1 MTGRRGGSLMLQ
13 RDFDHILFLSV
24 MGLVLIGI
32 AFVYSAT
39 VENTQVAAPLHTRQA
54 LWALAG
60 VIAIV
65 VSIRLPIQF
74 YFGASYILFIAVI
87 LVLMALLV
95 VGGGEGGRWFA
106 LSSGVR
112 IQPSIQPS
120 EPAKIVLV
128 LAVARYLSGRL
139 VNFKRARDF
148 LIPLGLAFI
157 PFVLVMRQPDL
168 GTGMIFPMIIIPM
181 LYWKGL
187 PIWIIFLLCTPILS
201 VVTAFSPETWGVAM
215 FIIGL
220 VVWRKKV
227 KPGLAILVILVN
239 IVLGILTPVVW
250 DNLHEYQQNR
260 ISTFVNPQNDP
271 LGAGYQIIQSTV
283 AVGSGGLTGKG
294 YLQGTQTKLN
304 FLPEQH
310 TDFIYSVIAEETGM
324 LGALIVLLL
333 FAVVLQRTLKAATEV
348 RNTFAGL
355 VIAGASGILFAHI
368 VINIGMS
375 LGLLPIT
382 GLPLPFI
389 SYGGSHLLS
398 MMLLVGIVLGLRL
411 RWMEY

>member
-1 MTGRRGGSLMLQ
+1 MMGRRGGALILQ
-13 RDFDHILFLSV
+13 RDFDRILFLCV
-24 MGLVLIGI
+24 MALVLIGI

-39 VENTQVAAPLHTRQA
+39 VENTQVVAPLHTRQA

-60 VIAIV
+60 VIGIV
-65 VSIRLPIQF
+65 VAIRLPLQF
-74 YFGASYILFIAVI
+74 YFGASYILFIAVMLI
-87 LVLMALLV
+87 LLALLV

-106 LSSGVR
+106 FSSGVR
-112 IQPSIQPS
+112 IQPS

-139 VNFKRARDF
+139 VNFRRARDY
-148 LIPLGLAFI
+148 LIPLGLASI
-157 PFVLVMRQPDL
+157 PFILVMRQPDL
-168 GTGMIFPMIIIPM
+168 GTGMIFPVIIIPM
-181 LYWKGL
+181 LYWKGVPL
-187 PIWIIFLLCTPILS
+187 WVIFLLCTPILS
-201 VVTAFSPETWGVAM
+201 VITAFAPETWGVAM
-215 FIIGL
+215 FIIAL

-239 IVLGILTPVVW
+239 IMLGILTPVVW

-260 ISTFVNPQNDP
+260 ILTFINPQNDP

-333 FAVVLQRTLKAATEV
+333 FAVVLQRILKAATEV

-355 VIAGASGILFAHI
+355 VIAGASGIMFAHI
-368 VINIGMS
+368 VVNIGMS

-398 MMLLVGIVLGLRL
+398 MMFLVGIVLGLRL